1 MYIKI
6 SRYKKF
12 IIFSDSK
19 SVLEAMENRKF
30 DNPIVLRSVEFYNEL
45 QSLGKDI
52 ILCWIPSHIGIPGNE
67 KADKAAK
74 QALNKQISE
83 SCIPFTDFKPNIN

>member
-1 MYIKI
+1 MT
-6 SRYKKF
+6 
-12 IIFSDSK
+12 
-19 SVLEAMENRKF
+19 NRKI
-30 DNPIVLRSVEFYNEL
+30 DNRTLLCVVEFDNEL

-67 KADKAAK
+67 KADMAAK

-83 SCIPFTDFKPNIN
+83 NVIPFTDF

>member
-1 MYIKI
+1 MT
-6 SRYKKF
+6 
-12 IIFSDSK
+12 
-19 SVLEAMENRKF
+19 NHKF
-30 DNPIVLRSVEFYNEL
+30 DNSVVLRLVELYNEF

-83 SCIPFTDFKPNIN
+83 SFIPFTDFKPNIYQYFYQEWQNEWND